1 MSKLPSQA
9 QVREKVGH
17 AGNLLAQARL
27 FWHLLKDQRVPGWV
41 KLIPLAGAAYL
52 IWPIDIISDLVPGL
66 GQLDDLG
73 VLLLSFKFFIDLSPV
88 EVVREHLGRV
98 TGRRRASEAGA
109 EMPTSDDYIDAPYRV
124 IGADDDGVREP

>member
-9 QVREKVGH
+9 QVREKVGN

-27 FWHLLKDQRVPGWV
+27 FWHLLKDQRVPRWV
-41 KLIPLAGAAYL
+41 KLIPLAGVAYL
-52 IWPIDIISDLVPGL
+52 IWPIDLISDLVPGL

-88 EVVREHLGRV
+88 EVVREHLGKV
-98 TGRRRASEAGA
+98 AGRRRAPEAGA
-109 EMPTSDDYIDAPYRV
+109 EMPASDDYIDAPYRV
-124 IGADDDGVREP
+124 IGPDDDGVREP